1 MAIYKNNACLLDRDH
16 SNHSTQSYFVLFVLP
31 ICLSM
36 ERYIYQGIFNPHW
49 IREERHRLPVT
60 LHSISPCDSKNARVS
75 D

>member
-1 MAIYKNNACLLDRDH
+1 MAIYKNNACLPDRDH
-16 SNHSTQSYFVLFVLP
+16 SNHSTQSYVVLFVLP